1 MGWNSWNA
9 FMGSI
14 NEKLI
19 REIADTMVSKG
30 FKDAGYEYLV
40 LDDFWMAPMRDSD
53 GRFVPDKDK
62 FPNGLQPVIDYVH
75 GKGVKFGL
83 YSCSGMLTCGSR
95 PGSFQ
100 HEFDDAETFAH
111 WGVDFLKYDNCHKP
125 SGIDDH
131 LLYRRMAMA
140 LRNCGRNILF
150 SACSWGEYGTLEWAR
165 NSGADMWRSTCDIM
179 DNWVS
184 ARDIAVSQFDH
195 APYNAPYSFNDLDM
209 LIVGLNGKGKIGG
222 GGCSLEEYQSHFALW
237 ALMSSPLMMSCDIR
251 SIDDSSLKILLNREL
266 IEINQDTECRQAYA
280 YKTNKDADYYA
291 LVKPLS
297 DGDYA
302 FGLFNFSDN
311 DCTITNNLNIKF
323 WDIGLPLSSGYA
335 FEMRDVINHKDI
347 GICRE
352 FVSANLNAHECAVF
366 RGKLVKIDR

>member
-40 LDDFWMAPMRDSD
+40 LDDFWMAPMRDND

-75 GKGVKFGL
+75 GKGLKFGL

-125 SGIDDH
+125 IGIDDH

-222 GGCSLEEYQSHFALW
+222 G
-237 ALMSSPLMMSCDIR
+237 
-251 SIDDSSLKILLNREL
+251 
-266 IEINQDTECRQAYA
+266 
-280 YKTNKDADYYA
+280 
-291 LVKPLS
+291 
-297 DGDYA
+297 
-302 FGLFNFSDN
+302 
-311 DCTITNNLNIKF
+311 
-323 WDIGLPLSSGYA
+323 SGY
-335 FEMRDVINHKDI
+335 RCLTYI
-347 GICRE
+347 
-352 FVSANLNAHECAVF
+352 
-366 RGKLVKIDR
+366 